1 MMNLRLRR
9 YWFRVA
15 ACLLLAGVAVV
26 VAALIFSVNLLCL
39 ADRQGPADAMVV
51 LGGDAALRP
60 ARALELYRQGAAPSV
75 IISGSGDCQEVRVF
89 LAGNGVPAAAIQLEC
104 KSRTT
109 QQNASFTVPLL
120 RARSARRVIIVTSW
134 FHSRRALHCFQH
146 YAPEIEFISL
156 PTRRDLPES
165 HWPNKYARVRILLE
179 YVKLFYYWLRY
190 GIAPV

>member
-1 MMNLRLRR
+1 VNFRLGR
-9 YWFRVA
+9 YWIRVA
-15 ACLLLAGVAVV
+15 ACLLVAGVAAVV
-26 VAALIFSVNLLCL
+26 SAIYFSVNLLCI
-39 ADRQGPADAMVV
+39 ADRQGPADAIVV
-51 LGGDAALRP
+51 LGGDALHRSE
-60 ARALELYRQGAAPSV
+60 RALELYQQRAAPSV
-75 IISGSGDCQEVRVF
+75 MISGSGDCQEVRVF
-89 LAGNGVPAAAIQLEC
+89 LAGKGVPAAAIQVEC
-104 KSRTT
+104 ESRTT
-109 QQNASFTVPLL
+109 QQNAAFTVPLL

-165 HWPNKYARVRILLE
+165 RWPNRYARGSILME